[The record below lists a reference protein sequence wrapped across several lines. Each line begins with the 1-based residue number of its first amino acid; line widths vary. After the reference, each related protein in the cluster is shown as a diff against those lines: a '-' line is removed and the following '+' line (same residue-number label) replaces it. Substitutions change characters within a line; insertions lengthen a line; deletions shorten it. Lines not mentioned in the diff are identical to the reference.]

1 MEKKRK
7 EKSEYVE
14 DAIYKD
20 FLNFLQNKP
29 LQEFNLMP
37 NSEGLVEVLLNN
49 LEQYNSLT
57 IVAFDNESVTQRFMS
72 VNEILKNADEATLP
86 KI

>member
-49 LEQYNSLT
+49 L
-57 IVAFDNESVTQRFMS
+57 
-72 VNEILKNADEATLP
+72 
-86 KI
+86 